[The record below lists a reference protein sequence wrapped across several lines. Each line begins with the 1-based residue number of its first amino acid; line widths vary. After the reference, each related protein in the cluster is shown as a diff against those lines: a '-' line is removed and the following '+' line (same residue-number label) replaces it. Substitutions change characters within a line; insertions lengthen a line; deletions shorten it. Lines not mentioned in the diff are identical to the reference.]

1 MIICGLQKLTLLDY
15 PGKMSCIIFTKGCD
29 FRCPFCHNASLVVNT
44 QVNDDRS
51 YDIEPISEAEIFSF
65 LKKRKGILEGVV
77 ITGGEPTLQKDLI
90 SFISAIKELGY
101 NVKLDTNGNHPQVIK
116 DLLQLNLID
125 YIAMDIKNCKE
136 KYSRTIGLSKFD
148 ITNIIHS
155 VDIIKNS
162 DIDYEFRTTVVEAFH
177 KEEDFES
184 IGKWIAGAKA
194 YYLQNFVDSG
204 DLIVPGLQG
213 VTPKKMATFADIA
226 SRYVHNT
233 QLRGL

>member
-15 PGKMSCIIFTKGCD
+15 PGKMACIIFTKGCD
-29 FRCPFCHNASLVVNT
+29 FRCPFCHNASLVINA
-44 QVNDDRS
+44 QQNDDRP
-51 YDIEPISEAEIFSF
+51 YDIETYSENDILSF
-65 LKKRKGILEGVV
+65 LKKRHGILDGVV

-90 SFISAIKELGY
+90 PFIGKVKELGY
-101 NVKLDTNGNHPQVIK
+101 NVKLDTNGNHPQVVS
-116 DLLQLNLID
+116 DLLKEGLID

-136 KYSRTIGLSKFD
+136 KYARTIGLSTFD

-162 DIDYEFRTTVVEAFH
+162 GIDYEFRTTVVDAFH
-177 KEEDFES
+177 SKEDFES
-184 IGKWIAGAKA
+184 IGKWLAGAKA

-204 DLIVPGLQG
+204 DLIRPGLTG
-213 VTPKKMATFADIA
+213 VSPEKMEEFANEA
-226 SRYVHNT
+226 RKYVQNT

>member
-15 PGKMSCIIFTKGCD
+15 PGKMACIIFTKGCD

-44 QVNDDRS
+44 QANDDRK
-51 YDIEPISEAEIFSF
+51 YDIETISDSEITSF
-65 LKKRKGILEGVV
+65 LKKRKGILDGVV

-90 SFISAIKELGY
+90 SFISSIKELGY
-101 NVKLDTNGNHPQVIK
+101 NVKLDTNGNHPQVIQ

-162 DIDYEFRTTVVEAFH
+162 GIDYEFRTTVVEAFH
-177 KEEDFES
+177 NEEDFES
-184 IGKWIAGAKA
+184 IGKWLSGAKA

-213 VTPKKMATFADIA
+213 VTPVKMSEFANIT
-226 SRYVHNT
+226 RKYIQNT
-233 QLRGL
+233 QIRGL